1 MAVKEYRGGSQVFA
15 RLRSL
20 PDAWKLAKY
29 LVNKAIPFEFMP
41 VPDDMY
47 DVRTKTEYGVVLA
60 DAFDKLGIKPETTGR
75 TQEMLLETTKVYRNE
90 GVNLRNV
97 R

>member
-1 MAVKEYRGGSQVFA
+1 MAVKEYRGGLRVFA

-47 DVRTKTEYGVVLA
+47 DVLTKTGYSAVLA
-60 DAFDKLGIKPETTGR
+60 EALDKLGIKPETTGR
-75 TQEMLLETTKVYRNE
+75 TQEMILETTKVYRNE
-90 GVNLRNV
+90 GVSLRDV